1 LYCQLISLKILS
13 TLRNKQEQFMTFQ
26 LFRCRRVS
34 EKEYQRNTFPP
45 YCVGMVYILSSD
57 VLQNVTSIVE
67 TQPYFK
73 LEDVYVGLILEKLK
87 IVPVDR
93 RKYWQIHYDYS
104 WDVCKHKNLLL
115 GLDANPKLMAQLH
128 LKFSNL
134 WKCGPV
140 DYYKS

>member
-1 LYCQLISLKILS
+1 
-13 TLRNKQEQFMTFQ
+13 M
-26 LFRCRRVS
+26 
-34 EKEYQRNTFPP
+34 
-45 YCVGMVYILSSD
+45 GYILSSD
-57 VLQNVTSIVE
+57 VLQNVTSVVE

-104 WDVCKHKNLLL
+104 WDVCNSSL